1 MAQFP
6 KLKFTNDGM
15 EMLIKAQ
22 NGHSLTFTCAK
33 LGSGS
38 LEYSDDITTF
48 TDLKAPKMT
57 LPIVLADDS
66 RKEKISLT
74 FNASNAD
81 LDEGFISRELG
92 VFAKL
97 DDGPEKLYAYSNA
110 GNNYDYIPNKDT
122 PTDENRLVIDL
133 IVSSNA
139 EINVLID
146 GSIVYV
152 TRKDVENMLDSR
164 LQVTKTADKP
174 ASMDDKGLWVEIVG

>member
-38 LEYSDDITTF
+38 LEDSDDITTF

-174 ASMDDKGLWVEIVG
+174 ASMDDKGLWVELKE

>member
-1 MAQFP
+1 MS
-6 KLKFTNDGM
+6 KT
-15 EMLIKAQ
+15 
-22 NGHSLTFTCAK
+22 SLN
-33 LGSGS
+33 
-38 LEYSDDITTF
+38 
-48 TDLKAPKMT
+48 

-66 RKEKISLT
+66 QKEKISLT

-81 LDEGFISRELG
+81 LDEGFVSRELG

-97 DDGPEKLYAYSNA
+97 DDGSEKLYAYSNA

-146 GSIVYV
+146 GSIVYI
-152 TRKDVENMLDSR
+152 TRKDAEEILDSR
-164 LQVTKTADKP
+164 LRVTTTADKP